1 MKTLPK
7 VSFGQRLLNE
17 IGGSTVGKIVV
28 FGTLGLGVYLGYGY
42 GMAKFESF
50 EYQQAIQTAV
60 QNSGPKK
67 DEAEIRAQ
75 LEKSLMPLNPPFK
88 MKDIKITK
96 TINDTTV
103 EVSYKVEFFYPL
115 FEKPHTLYYNPKV
128 VSLAT
133 N

>member
-1 MKTLPK
+1 M
-7 VSFGQRLLNE
+7 
-17 IGGSTVGKIVV
+17 GGSTLGKIVV
-28 FGTLGLGVYLGYGY
+28 FGTLGIAVYLGYGY

-50 EYQQAIQTAV
+50 QIQQAFQTAV
-60 QNSGPKK
+60 QNSGQKK
-67 DEAEIRAQ
+67 EEAEIRAQ
-75 LEKSLMPLNPPFK
+75 LEKALTPLNPPFK

-103 EVSYKVEFFYPL
+103 EVKYKVEFFYPF
-115 FEKPHTLYYNPKV
+115 FETPHTLYYNPKV